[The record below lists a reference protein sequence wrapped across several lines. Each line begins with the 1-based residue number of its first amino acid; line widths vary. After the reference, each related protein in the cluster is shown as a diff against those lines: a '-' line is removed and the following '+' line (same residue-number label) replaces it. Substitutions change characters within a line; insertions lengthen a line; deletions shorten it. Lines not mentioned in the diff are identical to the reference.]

1 MRLEFESNVS
11 TPSLNENG
19 TVDSVSETASSQVKN
34 LLHDGIKAAQSGNRV
49 EARQLL
55 LRVTELDA
63 QNESA
68 WLWLAS
74 ISEYPEELL
83 IFLNNVLDVNPNN
96 QRALEWMKATKSLL
110 AKTFVQRGVDAH
122 KEEQKTFAK
131 QCFFQAVGHDDQN
144 EMAWLWLASVS
155 DAPEEKKSY
164 LDKVLA
170 INPENEDA
178 KTALQAAHVGVAQ
191 NLVKKANTLAA
202 TGKNDEA
209 AELLEEIFQ
218 KAPNL
223 EDAWLLKSHLTPSFD
238 EKFRCFEKV
247 IEINPH
253 NETALAGLDAFRTIT
268 QIAAPHIYFSEEET
282 VAEETAVQEDF
293 SQEPTAPSF
302 TEENFA
308 PVEPQFEAIFEQKT
322 EETVEEVLEETAEE
336 KTEAVQEKV
345 QHTEEFAFDNNPTD
359 ELELP
364 PAFVASNP
372 FEKVSEEE
380 KAIHEEVDAFFDA
393 LEEVKKDELET
404 QESAD
409 EEVQQFAGETET
421 AVQFEEETLELA
433 DEQPESFT
441 PQHSY
446 QDAEDKAEEFVQ
458 FSEGVENDDF
468 EIAEEA
474 VELEASEPQLNS
486 HYSEQESEKLYYHEN
501 SFNEAAQE
509 IHHEEK
515 VEETAHFGEEA
526 AHEETSQTEFAHR
539 EEISFEEQAAESQA
553 QADSYSYQNFT
564 NPFSEETAQ
573 TVETEVTEEPQS
585 TESHAELHEES
596 VLESAP
602 EQFFAEAETPVHTEE
617 EPQSHF
623 EETLFEEVHTQEPQ
637 SHFAEPQPQFEE
649 ETHFEEK
656 TQAEVVY
663 VEEVHVEAPKVETAT
678 CPYCSTEN
686 EVQAFACGSCRAVLS
701 LSDLEVLLSN
711 NDANEVLLHQAV
723 SRMELEK
730 NLRPFDAEEL
740 LYLGIGYVNLKNLRQ
755 GFAYLQ
761 EAAQMRPDDFLL
773 NSQVNALT
781 IRVADIK
788 KQEEI
793 HDAQP
798 KGRTILVVDDSATVR
813 KLISGKL
820 EKCGHEVVCAVDGM
834 DALAKLN
841 EIVPDL
847 ILLDITMP
855 RMDGYQVCKLIRN
868 NQATKDIPVVMISG
882 KDGFFDKVRG
892 RMAGTTGYITKPFG
906 PETLMKALDAY
917 IKNGSN

>member
-19 TVDSVSETASSQVKN
+19 TADSVSETASSQVKA
-34 LLHDGIKAAQSGNRV
+34 LLHDGIKAAQSGNRA
-49 EARQLL
+49 EARHLL
-55 LRVTELDA
+55 LRVTELD
-63 QNESA
+63 QKNESA

-83 IFLNNVLDVNPNN
+83 IFLNNVLDVNPEN

-110 AKTFVQRGVDAH
+110 AKTFVQRGIDAH
-122 KEEQKTFAK
+122 REEQFSFAK

-155 DAPEEKKSY
+155 DLAEEKKSY

-170 INPENEDA
+170 INPDNEDA
-178 KTALQAAHVGVAQ
+178 KTALESANFGIAQ
-191 NLVKKANTLAA
+191 NLCKKANSLAA
-202 TGKNDEA
+202 VGKNDEA
-209 AELLEEIFQ
+209 AELLEEVFQ

-223 EDAWLLKSHLTPSFD
+223 EDAWVLKAHLSPSFD
-238 EKFRCFEKV
+238 EKFSCFEKV
-247 IEINPH
+247 IELNAH

-268 QIAAPHIYFSEEET
+268 QIAAPQVHFEEESFVSEETE
-282 VAEETAVQEDF
+282 VQVDL
-293 SQEPTAPSF
+293 SQEPAAPSF
-302 TEENFA
+302 AEENFA
-308 PVEPQFEAIFEQKT
+308 QPEVQFEEKT
-322 EETVEEVLEETAEE
+322 EEVVEEKVEETVEE
-336 KTEAVQEKV
+336 KTEEVQEFKEEV
-345 QHTEEFAFDNNPTD
+345 QFAPEFSFDNSPTD

-364 PAFVASNP
+364 EAFVASNP
-372 FEKVSEEE
+372 FENRHVSPEDQ
-380 KAIHEEVDAFFDA
+380 AIHEEIDSFFDA
-393 LEEVKKDELET
+393 LEENKKADESEEVHAEVEEEKFELFAD
-404 QESAD
+404 ESA
-409 EEVQQFAGETET
+409 QTET
-421 AVQFEEETLELA
+421 AIELSEEQTA
-433 DEQPESFT
+433 VESFT
-441 PQHSY
+441 PQHSF
-446 QDAEDKAEEFVQ
+446 DASEEAEETVQ

-468 EIAEEA
+468 EIAEES
-474 VELEASEPQLNS
+474 VEAEASEPQFSQTQEEENL
-486 HYSEQESEKLYYHEN
+486 YFQESEME
-501 SFNEAAQE
+501 EPAQE
-509 IHHEEK
+509 FHH
-515 VEETAHFGEEA
+515 EETAHF
-526 AHEETSQTEFAHR
+526 EETAEETAHF
-539 EEISFEEQAAESQA
+539 EETSFEEQPTESHNL
-553 QADSYSYQNFT
+553 ADNYSYQNFAHNVET
-564 NPFSEETAQ
+564 QEAEEYAQPVEETHSEETYQ
-573 TVETEVTEEPQS
+573 TET
-585 TESHAELHEES
+585 HENNQ
-596 VLESAP
+596 ESAP
-602 EQFFAEAETPVHTEE
+602 EQFFVEEEVHAEEPKAEFVEEQTEEVQAEEVHQE
-617 EPQSHF
+617 EPQQF
-623 EETLFEEVHTQEPQ
+623 
-637 SHFAEPQPQFEE
+637 FEE
-649 ETHFEEK
+649 ETQAEEVQFEAEEVH
-656 TQAEVVY
+656 AEVVETVFEET
-663 VEEVHVEAPKVETAT
+663 VEEVKAETTA
-678 CPYCSTEN
+678 CPYCSAEN

-711 NDANEVLLHQAV
+711 NEANEVLLHQAV

-773 NSQVNALT
+773 NSQINALAL
-781 IRVADIK
+781 RVEDIK
-788 KQEEI
+788 KQEEA

-917 IKNGSN
+917 IRNGN

>member
-19 TVDSVSETASSQVKN
+19 TADSVSETASSQVKN
-34 LLHDGIKAAQSGNRV
+34 LLHDGIKAAQSGNRA

-122 KEEQKTFAK
+122 KEDQKTFAK

-238 EKFRCFEKV
+238 EKFKCFEKV
-247 IEINPH
+247 IELNPQ

-268 QIAAPHIYFSEEET
+268 QIAAPQVYFAEEET
-282 VAEETAVQEDF
+282 AAETAVQEDF

-308 PVEPQFEAIFEQKT
+308 PVETQAAETVEEQT
-322 EETVEEVLEETAEE
+322 AETVEEVSAETAHE
-336 KTEAVQEKV
+336 TEFVQEEV
-345 QHTEEFAFDNNPTD
+345 QHTEEFAFDNTPTD

-364 PAFVASNP
+364 QAMVASNP
-372 FEKVSEEE
+372 FEKVSEED

-393 LEEVKKDELET
+393 LEEVRKVDEPET
-404 QESAD
+404 QVTAD
-409 EEVQQFAGETET
+409 EEAQQFAGETET
-421 AVQFEEETLELA
+421 AEQVEENHLETAE
-433 DEQPESFT
+433 EQPESFT

-446 QDAEDKAEEFVQ
+446 EDAEEKAEEFVQ

-468 EIAEEA
+468 QIAEEA

-486 HYSEQESEKLYYHEN
+486 HYSDQESENLYYREE
-501 SFNEAAQE
+501 SFNEPAEQ

-515 VEETAHFGEEA
+515 VEETAYFGEETT
-526 AHEETSQTEFAHR
+526 HEEAAQTEFTHS
-539 EEISFEEQAAESQA
+539 EEVSFEEQAAETHV
-553 QADSYSYQNFT
+553 QADNYSYQNFT
-564 NPFSEETAQ
+564 NPFSEETAD
-573 TVETEVTEEPQS
+573 TVETEVTEETQH
-585 TESHAELHEES
+585 TESPAELHEES
-596 VLESAP
+596 VPDFAP
-602 EQFFAEAETPVHTEE
+602 EQFFAEEETPVHTEE
-617 EPQSHF
+617 LQAEFEENQAEEFYTEEPQ
-623 EETLFEEVHTQEPQ
+623 
-637 SHFAEPQPQFEE
+637 AQFEE
-649 ETHFEEK
+649 EF
-656 TQAEVVY
+656 QP
-663 VEEVHVEAPKVETAT
+663 EEVHARAEEVYAEEAHVEAPKVETAT
-678 CPYCSTEN
+678 CPYCSAEN

-740 LYLGIGYVNLKNLRQ
+740 LYLGIGYINLKNLRQ

-793 HDAQP
+793 QEAQP

>member
-19 TVDSVSETASSQVKN
+19 TADSVSETASSQVKN

-63 QNESA
+63 KNESA

-83 IFLNNVLDVNPNN
+83 IFLNNVLDVNPDN

-122 KEEQKTFAK
+122 KEDQKTFAK

-178 KTALQAAHVGVAQ
+178 KTALQAANVGVAQ

-202 TGKNDEA
+202 SGKNDEA

-223 EDAWLLKSHLTPSFD
+223 EDAWLLKSHLAPSFD

-247 IEINPH
+247 IELNPH

-268 QIAAPHIYFSEEET
+268 QIAAPQVYF
-282 VAEETAVQEDF
+282 EETAAETVVQEDF

-308 PVEPQFEAIFEQKT
+308 PVETQAKETIEEQAA
-322 EETVEEVLEETAEE
+322 ETVEEVSAET
-336 KTEAVQEKV
+336 VQETETVHEEV
-345 QHTEEFAFDNNPTD
+345 QHTEEFTFDNSPTD

-364 PAFVASNP
+364 QAMVASNP

-393 LEEVKKDELET
+393 LEEVRKTDEPET
-404 QESAD
+404 QESTD
-409 EEVQQFAGETET
+409 EEVQEFAGETET
-421 AVQFEEETLELA
+421 VAQFEENNLEPA
-433 DEQPESFT
+433 DAQPEAFT

-446 QDAEDKAEEFVQ
+446 EDAEEKAEEFVQ

-486 HYSEQESEKLYYHEN
+486 HHSEPTENLYYREE
-501 SFNEAAQE
+501 SFDQPAEE

-515 VEETAHFGEEA
+515 VEESAHFGEEA
-526 AHEETSQTEFAHR
+526 AHEEASQPEFAHT
-539 EEISFEEQAAESQA
+539 EEVSFEEPQAETH
-553 QADSYSYQNFT
+553 ADNYSYQNFT
-564 NPFSEETAQ
+564 NPYSEETAE
-573 TVETEVTEEPQS
+573 TVETEVKEEVHH
-585 TESHAELHEES
+585 TESPAELYEEA
-596 VLESAP
+596 VPESAP
-602 EQFFAEAETPVHTEE
+602 EQFFAEEETPVHTEE
-617 EPQSHF
+617 PQA
-623 EETLFEEVHTQEPQ
+623 EFEEVRTEEAHT
-637 SHFAEPQPQFEE
+637 QFEE
-649 ETHFEEK
+649 K
-656 TQAEVVY
+656 AQAEEVHAQAEEVY

-678 CPYCSTEN
+678 CPYCSAEN
-686 EVQAFACGSCRAVLS
+686 EVQAFACNSCRAVLS

-740 LYLGIGYVNLKNLRQ
+740 LYLGIGYINLKNLRQ

-793 HDAQP
+793 QEAQP

>member
-19 TVDSVSETASSQVKN
+19 TADSVSETASSQVKN

-122 KEEQKTFAK
+122 REDQKTFAK

-223 EDAWLLKSHLTPSFD
+223 EDAWLLKSHLSPSFD
-238 EKFRCFEKV
+238 EKFQCFEKV
-247 IEINPH
+247 IELNPH

-268 QIAAPHIYFSEEET
+268 QIAAPQVYFAEEET
-282 VAEETAVQEDF
+282 AAAETAVQEDF

-302 TEENFA
+302 TEEDFA
-308 PVEPQFEAIFEQKT
+308 PVETQVEEA
-322 EETVEEVLEETAEE
+322 VEEVAEFSAET
-336 KTEAVQEKV
+336 VQETETVREEV
-345 QHTEEFAFDNNPTD
+345 QHAEEFAFDNSPTD

-364 PAFVASNP
+364 QALVAANP

-393 LEEVKKDELET
+393 LEEVRKTDEPET
-404 QESAD
+404 RESAD
-409 EEVQQFAGETET
+409 EEVQQFAGETE
-421 AVQFEEETLELA
+421 AVEQFEEINLENA
-433 DEQPESFT
+433 DAQPESFT

-446 QDAEDKAEEFVQ
+446 EDAEEEAEEFVQ

-486 HYSEQESEKLYYHEN
+486 HHSEPTENLYYAEE
-501 SFNEAAQE
+501 SFDQPAEE
-509 IHHEEK
+509 VHHEEK

-526 AHEETSQTEFAHR
+526 AHEEASHPELHA
-539 EEISFEEQAAESQA
+539 EEVSFEEPAAQSQA
-553 QADSYSYQNFT
+553 DNYSYQNFT
-564 NPFSEETAQ
+564 NPVSEETAE
-573 TVETEVTEEPQS
+573 TVETEATEEIQPIES
-585 TESHAELHEES
+585 PTEFYEEA
-596 VLESAP
+596 VPDSAP
-602 EQFFAEAETPVHTEE
+602 EQFFAEEETPVHTEE
-617 EPQSHF
+617 PQAEF
-623 EETLFEEVHTQEPQ
+623 AEAQFEEVHTEEPQ
-637 SHFAEPQPQFEE
+637 AQFEE
-649 ETHFEEK
+649 
-656 TQAEVVY
+656 QVQP
-663 VEEVHVEAPKVETAT
+663 EEVHVEAPKVETAT

-740 LYLGIGYVNLKNLRQ
+740 LYLGIGYINLKNLRQ

-793 HDAQP
+793 QEAQP

>member
-19 TVDSVSETASSQVKN
+19 TADSVSENASSQVKAF
-34 LLHDGIKAAQSGNRV
+34 LHDGIKAAQAGNRA
-49 EARQLL
+49 EARHLL
-55 LRVTELDA
+55 LRVTELD
-63 QNESA
+63 QKNESA

-83 IFLNNVLDVNPNN
+83 IFLNNVLDVNPEN

-110 AKTFVQRGVDAH
+110 AKTFVQRGIDAH
-122 KEEQKTFAK
+122 REEQFSFAK

-155 DAPEEKKSY
+155 DLAEEKKSY

-170 INPENEDA
+170 INPDNEDA
-178 KTALQAAHVGVAQ
+178 KTALESANFGIAQ
-191 NLVKKANTLAA
+191 NLCKKANGLAA
-202 TGKNDEA
+202 VGKNDEA

-223 EDAWLLKSHLTPSFD
+223 EDAWLLKAHLSPSFD

-247 IEINPH
+247 IELNAH

-268 QIAAPHIYFSEEET
+268 QITAPQVHFEESFVSEEKD
-282 VAEETAVQEDF
+282 VQTDF
-293 SQEPTAPSF
+293 SPEPSAPSF
-302 TEENFA
+302 AEENFSPA
-308 PVEPQFEAIFEQKT
+308 EFQF
-322 EETVEEVLEETAEE
+322 EE
-336 KTEAVQEKV
+336 KTEVFVEESFSEPVEEKTEEVQEV
-345 QHTEEFAFDNNPTD
+345 QEEFQFAPEFTFDNSPTD

-364 PAFVASNP
+364 EAFAVSNP
-372 FEKVSEEE
+372 FENRHASSEDR
-380 KAIHEEVDAFFDA
+380 AIHEEIDSFFDA
-393 LEEVKKDELET
+393 LEESKK
-404 QESAD
+404 AD
-409 EEVQQFAGETET
+409 ENEEVKGAVEKENFELFADENAQTET
-421 AVQFEEETLELA
+421 AIELA
-433 DEQPESFT
+433 DEQTVVESFT
-441 PQHSY
+441 PRHSF
-446 QDAEDKAEEFVQ
+446 DDSEEAEETVQ

-468 EIAEEA
+468 EIAEESG
-474 VELEASEPQLNS
+474 ETEASQPQLS
-486 HYSEQESEKLYYHEN
+486 QTQEEENLYFQEP
-501 SFNEAAQE
+501 ETAEPAQE
-509 IHHEEK
+509 FHQEETAQF
-515 VEETAHFGEEA
+515 EETAHFEETTHEEA
-526 AHEETSQTEFAHR
+526 
-539 EEISFEEQAAESQA
+539 SFETQPTESHNLS
-553 QADSYSYQNFT
+553 DNYSYQNFAHNVET
-564 NPFSEETAQ
+564 QESEEFAQPVEETHSEETYQTEAHENAQ
-573 TVETEVTEEPQS
+573 EVAPEPFFAEEEVQVEESKAEFVKEQTEEVSAEEAQQEEPQ
-585 TESHAELHEES
+585 
-596 VLESAP
+596 
-602 EQFFAEAETPVHTEE
+602 QF
-617 EPQSHF
+617 
-623 EETLFEEVHTQEPQ
+623 
-637 SHFAEPQPQFEE
+637 FEE
-649 ETHFEEK
+649 ETQAEEVQFEAEEFH
-656 TQAEVVY
+656 AEVVETVFEET
-663 VEEVHVEAPKVETAT
+663 VEEVKVETTA
-678 CPYCSTEN
+678 CPYCSAEN

-711 NDANEVLLHQAV
+711 NEANEVLLHQAV

-773 NSQVNALT
+773 NSQVNALA
-781 IRVADIK
+781 IRVEDIK
-788 KQEEI
+788 KQEEA

-917 IKNGSN
+917 IRNGN

>member
-19 TVDSVSETASSQVKN
+19 TADSVSETASSQVKN

-83 IFLNNVLDVNPNN
+83 IFLNNVLDVNPDN

-122 KEEQKTFAK
+122 KEDQKTFAK

-178 KTALQAAHVGVAQ
+178 KTALQAAHVGIAQ

-202 TGKNDEA
+202 SGKNDEA

-223 EDAWLLKSHLTPSFD
+223 EDAWLLKSHLAPSFD

-247 IEINPH
+247 IELDPH

-268 QIAAPHIYFSEEET
+268 QIAAPQVYF
-282 VAEETAVQEDF
+282 EETAAETVVQEDF

-308 PVEPQFEAIFEQKT
+308 PVETQAKETIEEQPA
-322 EETVEEVLEETAEE
+322 ETVEEVSAETVQETETIHEEVQHAEE
-336 KTEAVQEKV
+336 FT
-345 QHTEEFAFDNNPTD
+345 FDNSPTD

-364 PAFVASNP
+364 QAMVVSNP

-393 LEEVKKDELET
+393 LEEVRKTDEPET

-421 AVQFEEETLELA
+421 VAQFEENDLETA

-446 QDAEDKAEEFVQ
+446 EDAEEKAEEFVQ

-486 HYSEQESEKLYYHEN
+486 HYSEPTENLYYREE
-501 SFNEAAQE
+501 SFDHPAEE

-515 VEETAHFGEEA
+515 VEESAHFGEEA
-526 AHEETSQTEFAHR
+526 AHEEVSQPEFAHT
-539 EEISFEEQAAESQA
+539 EEVSFEEPQAETH
-553 QADSYSYQNFT
+553 ADNYSYQNFT
-564 NPFSEETAQ
+564 NPYSEETAE
-573 TVETEVTEEPQS
+573 TVETEVKEEVHH
-585 TESHAELHEES
+585 TESPAELYEEA
-596 VLESAP
+596 VPDSAP
-602 EQFFAEAETPVHTEE
+602 EQFFAEEETPFHTEE
-617 EPQSHF
+617 PQA
-623 EETLFEEVHTQEPQ
+623 EFEEVRTEEAHT
-637 SHFAEPQPQFEE
+637 QFEE
-649 ETHFEEK
+649 EA
-656 TQAEVVY
+656 QAEEVHAPAEEVY
-663 VEEVHVEAPKVETAT
+663 VEEVHVETPKVETAT
-678 CPYCSTEN
+678 CPYCSAEN

-740 LYLGIGYVNLKNLRQ
+740 LYLGIGYINLKNLRQ

-793 HDAQP
+793 QEAQP